1 MKIKYCPHCGAKLE
15 DGMKFCPKCGEK
27 IDISQNQ
34 EVKYNQNKLEKNVNI
49 SIDKINQKIELENN
63 QDSIAKRSLIVASI
77 FALLTIMT
85 LVDWSPIAGLWYIT
99 IISFF
104 LTMASLIV
112 AWMFRGRAE
121 KLQSLISGDN
131 LLASWHLS
139 PEEKKQY
146 VNYLFKQS
154 IDKNIVILFSISVII
169 VIVFVT
175 FIIFIDEGKLAMLGV
190 MFGLILFLA
199 LFAFGMPLY
208 YRYQNSKGDSEV
220 LIGAKYAYINGFFH
234 NWDYP
239 LSGLSKIKIIKEPF
253 YGIDLIYYYTDRTL
267 QHQEEILIPVNKEV
281 ELHSIVN
288 SMREANL
295 RSRK

>member
-1 MKIKYCPHCGAKLE
+1 MKFCPNCGKELPK
-15 DGMKFCPKCGEK
+15 GVKFCPKCGAK
-27 IDISQNQ
+27 IDISQKQ
-34 EVKYNQNKLEKNVNI
+34 EAQYSQKKLEKNVNI

-63 QDSIAKRSLIVASI
+63 QDSIAKRSLIVAAI
-77 FALLTIMT
+77 FTLLTVMT
-85 LVDWSPIAGLWYIT
+85 LVDWSPITGLWYIT

-104 LTMASLIV
+104 LAMASLIV

-121 KLQSLISGDN
+121 KLQSLISGEN

-208 YRYQNSKGDSEV
+208 YRYQNSKGDGEV

-267 QHQEEILIPVNKEV
+267 QHQEEILIPANKEV